1 MVKIYYTSLQGKRS
15 SNEDEH
21 YIFRNSDNNNKNKN
35 DIDLLA
41 VFDGHGGA
49 KVSEFLKNEIAP
61 YFMNL
66 RTPYPLTKKY
76 VNNVFDLLQDKLK
89 NEHKD
94 FSYTSG
100 STALVGVLFQI
111 KGHRYLNLMNT
122 GDSRCVLCRDNMAIA
137 LSKDH
142 KPHWPE
148 EKRRIEALGGKI
160 KRDGYDWRIGNL
172 SVSRAFGDL
181 DEAPFVTHRP
191 DVYRFKLD
199 PRDKFMVFGCDG
211 LWDYLSNQDVCNF
224 ILDNFYD
231 NELKK
236 LTYKGKDMANKL
248 AEFAIS
254 NGSTDN
260 VSVIIVFF

>member
-1 MVKIYYTSLQGKRS
+1 MLFTHAALKGLRPTMEDHDLIIPNGEGKDKTQRRV
-15 SNEDEH
+15 NL
-21 YIFRNSDNNNKNKN
+21 I
-35 DIDLLA
+35 A

-66 RTPYPLTKKY
+66 RTQYPLSKKY

-181 DEAPFVTHRP
+181 DEAPYVTHRP
-191 DVYRFKLD
+191 DIYRFKLD
-199 PRDKFMVFGCDG
+199 PRDKFIVFGCDG

-231 NELKK
+231 KDLKN
-236 LTYKGKDMANKL
+236 LIYKGKDMGTKL
-248 AEFAIS
+248 AEYAIS
-254 NGSTDN
+254 RGSTDN
-260 VSVIIVFF
+260 VSVVIVFF